1 MAASSKTVAIQVDSL
16 SKNFGSNKALSD
28 VNFDVPLG
36 SIFGFLGPNGAGKTT
51 TIRCLMNFIK
61 PSAGTIKIFDQDSR
75 IDSTNLKRSI
85 GYLSS
90 DSQLNPN
97 WTGQDHI
104 ELFESIKGRNRKRTK
119 LVDRLGLDIK
129 TKVKA
134 LSSGNKQKL
143 SIVLC
148 LTGDPQLLI
157 MDEPTRGLDP
167 LLQNELYK
175 ILADFVKDNKAV
187 FFSSHNLN
195 EVERICD
202 SVLLIRKG
210 KIVEE
215 KTMDDIRDM
224 KIHLVTASTSQ
235 TFDIK
240 KLRSLANVELVE
252 KSANNISFKVKGDLN
267 PSLQALLQRHLTD
280 ISINHVSLE
289 DVFLEQYKG

>member
-1 MAASSKTVAIQVDSL
+1 MTKQAIVVSKLNKS
-16 SKNFGSNKALSD
+16 FGSKSVLLN
-28 VNFDVPLG
+28 VGFEVPKG

-61 PSAGTIKIFDQDSR
+61 PTSGSIKIFGQDSR
-75 IDSTNLKRSI
+75 INSTDLKRTI
-85 GYLSS
+85 GFLSS

-97 WTGQDHI
+97 WTGKEHI
-104 ELFESIKGRNRKRTK
+104 ELFENIKGRNKNRNK
-119 LVDRLGLDIK
+119 LVDRLGLDTK
-129 TKVKA
+129 TKIKA

-143 SIVLC
+143 AVVLS
-148 LTGDPQLLI
+148 LVGNPQLLI

-175 ILADFVKDNKAV
+175 ILAEFVKEGKSV
-187 FFSSHNLN
+187 FFSSHNLS

-202 SVLLIRKG
+202 SVILIRRG

-224 KIHLVTASTSQ
+224 KIHLVSATTSQ
-235 TFDIK
+235 TFELK
-240 KLRSLANVELVE
+240 KLRNLPNVELVD
-252 KSANNISFKVKGDLN
+252 KSNNNVSFKVKGDIN
-267 PSLQALLQRHLTD
+267 PSLQILMQKHLTD
-280 ISINHVSLE
+280 ISISHVSLE